1 MCTDINMEEL
11 VTIHHEM
18 GHIEYFLQYKDQ
30 PSVFRQG
37 ANPGFHE
44 AVGDLLALSVSTPG
58 HLNKVGLFSPLVDD
72 QETTLNFQ
80 MQKAL
85 EKIAFLP
92 FGYLMDVWRWDV
104 FSGKTTF
111 DHMNKRWWEL
121 RIKYQGLSPPVKRS
135 ENDFDAGAKYHIP
148 AGVEYIRFENKCF
161 FMFLNFIS
169 FIGFIITD
177 ISCHL

>member
-1 MCTDINMEEL
+1 MCTEVNMEDL

-18 GHIEYFLQYKDQ
+18 GHIEYYLQYKEQ
-30 PSVFRQG
+30 PVVFREG

-44 AVGDLLALSVSTPG
+44 AIGDLLALSVSTPG

-72 QETTLNFQ
+72 LETTLNFQ
-80 MQKAL
+80 MQMAL
-85 EKIAFLP
+85 DKIAFLP

-104 FSGKTTF
+104 FSGKTSF

-135 ENDFDAGAKYHIP
+135 ENDFDAGALYHIP
-148 AGVEYIRFENKCF
+148 AGVGFMRFENKCF
-161 FMFLNFIS
+161 LML
-169 FIGFIITD
+169 
-177 ISCHL
+177 